1 MEQQQKTTTI
11 IPEKIW
17 EKEVDIKGSPA
28 KKTFIKYKNF
38 IFSCFGSLPK
48 GIEKGKKCQ
57 IEYDYNSKYVKEDE
71 EGRIVFYNL
80 IKPKIRMSDIM
91 NKLEEIEKKIDE
103 LKEKQNPPI
112 QYPKYYSE
120 DTSTNTSIL
129 SPNTSSDNSTFSP
142 EDLKEEDI
150 PTVEDE
156 DTL

>member
-1 MEQQQKTTTI
+1 MEQQQKTTTITI

-38 IFSCFGSLPK
+38 IFSCFGSLPE
-48 GIEKGKKCQ
+48 GIKEGEKCQ

-103 LKEKQNPPI
+103 L
-112 QYPKYYSE
+112 
-120 DTSTNTSIL
+120 
-129 SPNTSSDNSTFSP
+129 
-142 EDLKEEDI
+142 
-150 PTVEDE
+150 TVKIKSAFFID
-156 DTL
+156 